1 MQVQDFLGW
10 AAYAAIACNAVT
22 LAVILDLSS
31 SSKLRL
37 PGITLVRRLAGE
49 IVVLLTIGAMLG
61 SLYISE
67 IGNLI
72 PCRYCWIQRI
82 AMYPLA
88 LILSIAWL
96 TRDKGVRK
104 YAVPLSV
111 GGLAFSSWHYLLHVF
126 PSLEESTACNLLNP
140 CTIKY
145 IWKFGFVSIPYM
157 AASVF
162 LLVTLL
168 LVGYRNHN
176 HRIG

>member
-22 LAVILDLSS
+22 LAVILDLTS

-37 PGITLVRRLAGE
+37 PGITLVGRFSGE
-49 IVVLLTIGAMLG
+49 IVVLLTIGSMLG

-96 TRDKGVRK
+96 TRDKRVR
-104 YAVPLSV
+104 
-111 GGLAFSSWHYLLHVF
+111 
-126 PSLEESTACNLLNP
+126 
-140 CTIKY
+140 
-145 IWKFGFVSIPYM
+145 
-157 AASVF
+157 
-162 LLVTLL
+162 
-168 LVGYRNHN
+168 
-176 HRIG
+176 

>member
-22 LAVILDLSS
+22 LAVIFDLSS

-37 PGITLVRRLAGE
+37 PGITLVRRFAGE
-49 IVVLLTIGAMLG
+49 IVVLLTIGSMLG

-96 TRDKGVRK
+96 TRDKRVRK

-111 GGLAFSSWHYLLHVF
+111 GGLGFSSWHYLLHLF

-145 IWKFGFVSIPYM
+145 IWKFGFVSIPNM

-168 LVGYRNHN
+168 LVGYRNHS